1 VTLPKPTLVLL
12 HGLGA
17 TRGVWAPMLAQAD
30 DRWPGEVLAPNL
42 RGHGRSP
49 RANSYALRSF
59 AADVGGMLAQQNL
72 ADGYIVLGHSMG
84 GVVGLALASGLFGP
98 PPKRALGLGVKVAW
112 TDEEAAGLKA
122 LAEKPAKLFATR
134 DEAVERYLK
143 ASGLIGLVDPGSEM
157 ALEGVVEDHGG
168 WRLACDPRTAE
179 VGPPPMKMLVTGAQC
194 PFALACG
201 ETDRMVSV
209 EQLRAW
215 DPEAEALAGLGHNA
229 MVEDPSAVWD
239 WVHRKL

>member
-1 VTLPKPTLVLL
+1 VTVLVLL

-17 TRGVWAPMLAQAD
+17 TRGVWAPMLAQAE
-30 DRWPGEVLAPNL
+30 DRWDGEILAPNL

-49 RANSYALRSF
+49 RADSYALRSF
-59 AADVGGMLAQQNL
+59 AADVGGLVAQQDL
-72 ADGYIVLGHSMG
+72 AHGYVVLGHSMG

-98 PPKRALGLGVKVAW
+98 PPKRVLGLGIKVAW

-122 LAEKPAKLFATR
+122 LAEKPAKMFATR
-134 DEAVERYLK
+134 GEAVERYLK

-157 ALEGVVEDHGG
+157 ALEGVIEDHGG

-179 VGPPPMKMLVTGAQC
+179 VGPPPMKMLATGAQC
-194 PFALACG
+194 PFSLACG

-215 DPEAEALAGLGHNA
+215 DPQAQALAGLGHNA
-229 MVEDPSAVWD
+229 MVEDPDAVWD
-239 WVHRKL
+239 WGQRSL